1 MTSPCPVV
9 RTLTAA
15 IDCAKQT
22 HNVTGVTSQLRPSPG
37 LRLVAT
43 VTNVPGLISGRLH
56 LLLQNFSRPLHSTFC
71 YYCCAPPLWL
81 SSSSAQTFLVPE
93 DEETWHVWCF
103 TLASASLQLPFP
115 SLFCATLYSPLI
127 TARET
132 WRGRASRPGH
142 LTIQVLNR
150 TKAPTKASPGW
161 KRLLLLSHLRIY

>member
-56 LLLQNFSRPLHSTFC
+56 LLLQNFSRPLHSTSTF
-71 YYCCAPPLWL
+71 YFYCC
-81 SSSSAQTFLVPE
+81 
-93 DEETWHVWCF
+93 
-103 TLASASLQLPFP
+103 
-115 SLFCATLYSPLI
+115 
-127 TARET
+127 
-132 WRGRASRPGH
+132 
-142 LTIQVLNR
+142 
-150 TKAPTKASPGW
+150 
-161 KRLLLLSHLRIY
+161 LLLSAYLHLQRRNSWFPKMKRRDMSHVLPWPVYSSPPLLVLCHSLPRLNYGSRDLARESITAGTLDNSGVK

>member
-56 LLLQNFSRPLHSTFC
+56 LLLQNFSRPLHSTSTF
-71 YYCCAPPLWL
+71 YFYCC
-81 SSSSAQTFLVPE
+81 
-93 DEETWHVWCF
+93 
-103 TLASASLQLPFP
+103 
-115 SLFCATLYSPLI
+115 
-127 TARET
+127 
-132 WRGRASRPGH
+132 
-142 LTIQVLNR
+142 
-150 TKAPTKASPGW
+150 
-161 KRLLLLSHLRIY
+161 LLLSAYLHLQRRHSWFPKMKRRDMSGVLPWPVYSSPPFLVLCHSLPCLNYGSRDLVRESTAATLDNSGVK

>member
-56 LLLQNFSRPLHSTFC
+56 LLLQNFSRPLHSTSTF
-71 YYCCAPPLWL
+71 YFYCCLLLSAYLHLQRRHSWFPKMKRGDMSGVLPWPVY
-81 SSSSAQTFLVPE
+81 SSSS
-93 DEETWHVWCF
+93 
-103 TLASASLQLPFP
+103 P
-115 SLFCATLYSPLI
+115 SLFCATLYLVLI

-132 WRGRASRPGH
+132 CRGRAQLRH
-142 LTIQVLNR
+142 WTIQVLNR
-150 TKAPTKASPGW
+150 TSNKGPHEV
-161 KRLLLLSHLRIY
+161 L

>member
-56 LLLQNFSRPLHSTFC
+56 LLLQNFSRPLHSTSTF
-71 YYCCAPPLWL
+71 YFYCC
-81 SSSSAQTFLVPE
+81 
-93 DEETWHVWCF
+93 
-103 TLASASLQLPFP
+103 
-115 SLFCATLYSPLI
+115 
-127 TARET
+127 
-132 WRGRASRPGH
+132 
-142 LTIQVLNR
+142 
-150 TKAPTKASPGW
+150 
-161 KRLLLLSHLRIY
+161 LLLSAYLHLQRRHSWFPKMKRRDMSLVLPWPVYSSPPFLVLCHSLLTLSYGSRDLARESITAGTLDNSGVK